1 MNPGTYNEMERRILE
16 NNLQLTNREI
26 AHILDKT
33 EAQIRNYLHRAGLTR
48 TAEQL
53 DQIRARIAANQ
64 TGENNPNW
72 RGGISKDNYHYK
84 KLQVERYPEKV
95 MAREQVYKAKKSGK
109 LIPEPCEICGSEDI
123 VQAHHRDYSKP
134 LDVMWLC
141 PNHHRKI
148 ESENGLFSSK
158 ISESDY

>member
-1 MNPGTYNEMERRILE
+1 MNTGTYNEMERRILE

-72 RGGISKDNYHYK
+72 KGGRSKNGYYYK
-84 KLQVERYPEKV
+84 KRMMEKYPEK
-95 MAREQVYKAKKSGK
+95 MRARQKVYRAKKSGV
-109 LIPEPCEICGSEDI
+109 LVPQPCEICESEENI
-123 VQAHHRDYSKP
+123 QAHHPDYKKP
-134 LDVMWLC
+134 LDVIWLC
-141 PNHHRKI
+141 SVDHRKI
-148 ESENGLFSSK
+148 EGENGLFSNK